1 MDVTVP
7 RRIRRR
13 ETIWAVRFGQG
24 DRNPEE
30 EAWAAPGRQT
40 ESQQPKRSDWHRV
53 ARNPDGKTH
62 SPGRLQAPRTFWQR
76 SLNRTRLSLGA
87 DGCGARS
94 ALNLEPSR
102 GRSRSL
108 PHPRQTGAAERP
120 TERGGPGG
128 ARLEFSGRGQNT
140 ARKTASRAFSWNP
153 KARTARHTERLAPW
167 LRCGGPP
174 GRWTDVRSCR
184 HRRSPTSPGI
194 AATGLAR

>member
-120 TERGGPGG
+120 AEREAQSDARRSLADSDETLLAEPRGGHSGG
-128 ARLEFSGRGQNT
+128 GQT
-140 ARKTASRAFSWNP
+140 PLWRDMLPVS
-153 KARTARHTERLAPW
+153 L
-167 LRCGGPP
+167 
-174 GRWTDVRSCR
+174 
-184 HRRSPTSPGI
+184 
-194 AATGLAR
+194 

>member
-40 ESQQPKRSDWHRV
+40 GSQQPKRSDWHRV
-53 ARNPDGKTH
+53 ARSPGGKTH
-62 SPGRLQAPRTFWQR
+62 SPGRLQAQRTSWQR

-87 DGCGARS
+87 DGCGGRS

-120 TERGGPGG
+120 AEREAQSD
-128 ARLEFSGRGQNT
+128 AREEFSGLGRNA
-140 ARKTASRAFSWNP
+140 ARRASR
-153 KARTARHTERLAPW
+153 RTFRWRSNAPLARHVAGFVVTTSRLP
-167 LRCGGPP
+167 
-174 GRWTDVRSCR
+174 
-184 HRRSPTSPGI
+184 RRILHS
-194 AATGLAR
+194 

>member
-1 MDVTVP
+1 MYVTVP

-13 ETIWAVRFGQG
+13 ETIWGVRSGQG
-24 DRNPEE
+24 DRKPEE
-30 EAWAAPGRQT
+30 GAWSVPGRRT
-40 ESQQPKRSDWHRV
+40 GSQQPKRSDWHRV

-62 SPGRLQAPRTFWQR
+62 SPGRQRVPRTSWRQ
-76 SLNRTRLSLGA
+76 SLNRTRHSPRA
-87 DGCGARS
+87 DGCGAQNV
-94 ALNLEPSR
+94 LNSEPSHV
-102 GRSRSL
+102 RSRSL